1 LTGVLLLPLSRQF
14 STETPEETQF
24 WLETILHSLDIGNVA
39 WPWEQASR
47 WARMVGTEF
56 KLQVVREQEAGIP
69 VSEYMKIPHNMYEE
83 SVLPK
88 LAGGQIGF
96 ANFIVKPCLE
106 VRTWPAPVPTLL
118 NSRCLTAA
126 RAMPAENVAQN
137 PNV

>member
-1 LTGVLLLPLSRQF
+1 MPLSRQF

-83 SVLPK
+83 AVLPK
-88 LAGGQIGF
+88 LAGGRSASQTSSSSLASRF
-96 ANFIVKPCLE
+96 APGLH
-106 VRTWPAPVPTLL
+106 
-118 NSRCLTAA
+118 RC
-126 RAMPAENVAQN
+126 RRF
-137 PNV
+137 

>member
-1 LTGVLLLPLSRQF
+1 MPLSRQF

-106 VRTWPAPVPTLL
+106 VRAPGLH
-118 NSRCLTAA
+118 RC
-126 RAMPAENVAQN
+126 RRF
-137 PNV
+137 

>member
-1 LTGVLLLPLSRQF
+1 MTGVLFSPLSRQF

-24 WLETILHSLDIGNVA
+24 WLETVLHSLDIGNVA

-83 SVLPK
+83 AVLPK

-106 VRTWPAPVPTLL
+106 VRAPGLHRCRLL

-126 RAMPAENVAQN
+126 RVCAENGAQN

>member
-1 LTGVLLLPLSRQF
+1 MPFSPLSRQF

-24 WLETILHSLDIGNVA
+24 WLETVLHSLDIGNVA

-69 VSEYMKIPHNMYEE
+69 VSDYMKIPHNMYEE
-83 SVLPK
+83 AVLPK

-106 VRTWPAPVPTLL
+106 VRAPGLHRCRLL